1 MIKKYI
7 FFQIWIIIL
16 FANAAWCADK
26 ISGSACYTYGD
37 NESLVQAEQMTK
49 TLAIRNAIESYS
61 TFIESTT
68 KITDFQ
74 LSTDL
79 INTISTGQVK
89 AVKVLKRLESG
100 RKLCYTIEGFVE
112 PKELRAEIKEYLS
125 GKNKIS
131 DVRLQE
137 NGWIRIVDHFVENL
151 TPEEFYGVSAD
162 DPKVKMRKDMVT
174 QGMINEDIYRR
185 LHIKIEFLKPC
196 VADTRREEIS
206 KGRRDEAG
214 FSLSTEGKALLYL
227 GLAGLATSKAKTESE
242 KKDAQKVYT
251 EFQEFCT
258 REGIDPFQFLIDVEV
273 LLYKC
278 DYRNKVFVSFY
289 SAAGYEIET
298 RGQYPIAYWID
309 SNRTKRKIEI
319 LPGETAY
326 VTTLIFDEAKSWK
339 VWVPK

>member
-1 MIKKYI
+1 MIKRFL
-7 FFQIWIIIL
+7 FFQSWIIIIL

-100 RKLCYTIEGFVE
+100 RKLCYTVEGFVE
-112 PKELRAEIKEYLS
+112 PKELKAEIKEYLS

-151 TPEEFYGVSAD
+151 TPEAFYGGAD
-162 DPKVKMRKDMVT
+162 DPMVKIHKDMVT
-174 QGMINEDIYRR
+174 QGMINEDIIRK

-196 VADTRREEIS
+196 NATTRMDTINEKPLSKIEEDIVV
-206 KGRRDEAG
+206 GLL
-214 FSLSTEGKALLYL
+214 LSTAAIKTGNEKGSNKVIAELLRKYPDDY
-227 GLAGLATSKAKTESE
+227 GRIA
-242 KKDAQKVYT
+242 
-251 EFQEFCT
+251 
-258 REGIDPFQFLIDVEV
+258 IDMIGPIFR
-273 LLYKC
+273 C
-278 DYRNKVFVSFY
+278 DYRIKVFATFF
-289 SAAGYEIET
+289 SAGGYEIKT
-298 RGQYPIAYWID
+298 DGSIPIALWL
-309 SNRTKRKIEI
+309 SENKRKTEM
-319 LPGETAY
+319 LPGETTY
-326 VTTLIFDEAKSWK
+326 VTFLIPDKAKSWK